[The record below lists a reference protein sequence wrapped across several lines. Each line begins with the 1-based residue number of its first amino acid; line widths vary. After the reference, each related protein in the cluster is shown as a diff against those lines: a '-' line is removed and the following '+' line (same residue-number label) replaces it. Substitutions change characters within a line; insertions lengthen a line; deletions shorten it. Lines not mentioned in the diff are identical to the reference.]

1 MTRLRIGG
9 EYRVT
14 FRDHCEVSGRGS
26 RKSVRCMVWGKLVD
40 FSVRDLTLRAWEA
53 QFRSSTDRR
62 MNATDFTIVR
72 AAIEKVEELTQ
83 KQGK

>member
-1 MTRLRIGG
+1 
-9 EYRVT
+9 
-14 FRDHCEVSGRGS
+14 
-26 RKSVRCMVWGKLVD
+26 MVWGKLVD